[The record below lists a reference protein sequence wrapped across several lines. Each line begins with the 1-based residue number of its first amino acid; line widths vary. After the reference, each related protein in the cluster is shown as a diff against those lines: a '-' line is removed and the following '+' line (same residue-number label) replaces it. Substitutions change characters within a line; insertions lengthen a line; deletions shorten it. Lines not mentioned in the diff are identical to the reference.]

1 MSKVKKFFQAIGNAF
16 KEVDW
21 ENVPKGTVVRYIMA
35 VIAIIN
41 AVLGSIGVG
50 GLNISENTV
59 YMVVTLVFS
68 VAVIIMNTYK
78 DNPTSKEGILAASI
92 RNTLKEIDNLQEEQV
107 IDELLKLLEK
117 KDADHLENTPDP
129 TKEEQESFDAKLE
142 ETKDEDSEEPVS
154 EDPTDEA

>member
-1 MSKVKKFFQAIGNAF
+1 MAKVKKFFQSIGKAF

-41 AVLGSIGVG
+41 AVLGSVGVG

-59 YMVVTLVFS
+59 YMIVTLVFS
-68 VAVIIMNTYK
+68 IAVIIMNTYK

-117 KDADHLENTPDP
+117 KENDPLENTPDP
-129 TKEEQESFDAKLE
+129 SDEEKESLDDKLDDD
-142 ETKDEDSEEPVS
+142 DEDSGS
-154 EDPTDEA
+154 DDPTDES